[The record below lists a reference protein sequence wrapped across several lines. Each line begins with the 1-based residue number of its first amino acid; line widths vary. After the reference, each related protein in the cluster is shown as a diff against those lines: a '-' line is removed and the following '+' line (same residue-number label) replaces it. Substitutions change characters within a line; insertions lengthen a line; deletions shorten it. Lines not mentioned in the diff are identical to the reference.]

1 MNIPYRWADLT
12 LGDLQVLMSNAPDLE
27 KVGHVCRLSKEEVL
41 KMPMGTVLDA
51 LNRINHIPEVAR
63 HEQVITI
70 EGKKYGFVKDWD
82 EFTTGEWIDCESYQE
97 DFWPNAHKIMAVLYR
112 PMKYHVGKEYSLK
125 KYTAKEDAEP
135 FKGMPADLFSG
146 ALLFFWNTRITRLQT
161 LQASLLE
168 VTEGVLNS
176 TRSGSGTPSSTRSR
190 TTTFSRWIKSRSS
203 RFTSYFNTS
212 RSSKT

>member
-41 KMPMGTVLDA
+41 KMPMGTILDA

-70 EGKKYGFVKDWD
+70 AGKKYGFVKDWD
-82 EFTTGEWIDCESYQE
+82 EFTTGEWIDCETYQE

-112 PMKYHVGKEYSLK
+112 PTVYHIGKEYSLK

-135 FKGMPADLFSG
+135 FKAMPADLFSG

-168 VTEGVLNS
+168 VTEQALNS
-176 TRSGSGTPSSTRSR
+176 TKNGSGTPSSTPSR

-203 RFTSYFNTS
+203 RFTSYFSTW
-212 RSSKT
+212 RS

>member
-41 KMPMGTVLDA
+41 KMPMGTILDA

-97 DFWPNAHKIMAVLYR
+97 DFWPNAHKIMAILYR
-112 PMKYHVGKEYSLK
+112 PTVYHIGKEYSLK

-168 VTEGVLNS
+168 VTEQVLNS
-176 TRSGSGTPSSTRSR
+176 TKNGSGTPSSTPSR
-190 TTTFSRWIKSRSS
+190 TTTFSKWIKSRSS
-203 RFTSYFNTS
+203 RFTSYFSTS
-212 RSSKT
+212 RS

>member
-41 KMPMGTVLDA
+41 KMPMGTILDA

-112 PMKYHVGKEYSLK
+112 PTVYHIGKEYSLK

-135 FKGMPADLFSG
+135 FKAMPADLFSG

-168 VTEGVLNS
+168 VTEQVLNS
-176 TRSGSGTPSSTRSR
+176 TKNGSGTPSSTPSR

-203 RFTSYFNTS
+203 RFTSYFSTS
-212 RSSKT
+212 RS